1 MKKSLFISLLLSSVV
16 YSQSINELKKR
27 FDTYLNFNGSL
38 NNVVK
43 FDDKSIRILNLN
55 KSEFT
60 IYEGEQLIL
69 NNFFKT
75 QYTNELIAFYSWK
88 KNNVL
93 SKKQLDSLYALCVS
107 TVEMPTLTNKGKPL
121 FGKRIAIDP
130 GHFAGNIADAKVE
143 QKFIEFIPDSG
154 STLKDTICFNEGKLT
169 FQTAE
174 LLKQQ
179 LEQQGATVF
188 VTRTQQNYTA
198 FNVTYQNWFDTKR
211 KKVLDSLLLIQHI
224 DKKKHLMLAKQT
236 KEKLFWSFFRDYELA
251 ERSRLINAFKPDAT
265 VIIHYNVDEKNTDWK
280 KPTTK
285 NYTMAFIAGAMTAD
299 NFTKTISKI
308 HFVRLLLS
316 NQLAQS
322 EQLSALSVQAF
333 NKQLQIPI
341 ATKNDADYLKNSCI
355 STSSK
360 GVFCRNLALCR
371 TINSPLVYGETLYQ
385 DNINEC
391 VKLNTTDFEIN
402 GLILP
407 KRIHEVVQCYYNALN
422 AYFNR

>member
-1 MKKSLFISLLLSSVV
+1 MKKIVFISLLLSSVV
-16 YSQSINELKKR
+16 YSQSISELKKR
-27 FDTYLNFNGSL
+27 FETYLNFNGSL
-38 NNVVK
+38 NSVVK
-43 FDDKSIRILNLN
+43 FDDKSIKILNLN
-55 KSEFT
+55 KAEFT
-60 IYEGEQLIL
+60 IYDGEQMVL
-69 NNFFKT
+69 NQLFKT
-75 QYTNELIAFYSWK
+75 LSNNELITFYNWK
-88 KNNVL
+88 KNNAL
-93 SKKQLDSLYALCVS
+93 SKKQLDSLNALCV
-107 TVEMPTLTNKGKPL
+107 TNAEMPTIQTKEKPL

-130 GHFAGNIADAKVE
+130 GHFAGNLIDAKVE
-143 QKFIEFIPDSG
+143 QKFIEFIPDS
-154 STLKDTICFNEGKLT
+154 SSILKDTIRFNEGTLT

-174 LLKQQ
+174 LLKQR

-188 VTRTQQNYTA
+188 VTRTRQNYTA
-198 FNVTYQNWFDTKR
+198 FNITYQNWFDRKR
-211 KKVLDSLLLIQHI
+211 KKVLDSLLLADNI
-224 DKKKHLMLAKQT
+224 DKKKHLTLIKQP

-251 ERSRLINAFKPDAT
+251 ERTRLINDFKPDAT

-299 NFTKTISKI
+299 NFNKTISKI

-316 NQLAQS
+316 NQLNQS

-341 ATKNDADYLKNSCI
+341 ATKNDADYLKNSCL
-355 STSSK
+355 STPSK

-391 VKLNTTDFEIN
+391 VKLNTTDFETN
-402 GLILP
+402 GLKVP
-407 KRIHEVVQCYYNALN
+407 KRIYEVTQCYYNALN
-422 AYFNR
+422 SYFNR

>member
-1 MKKSLFISLLLSSVV
+1 MKKIVFISLLLSSVV
-16 YSQSINELKKR
+16 YSQSISELKKR
-27 FDTYLNFNGSL
+27 FDSYLNFNGSL
-38 NNVVK
+38 NSVVK
-43 FDDKSIRILNLN
+43 FDDKSIKILNLN

-60 IYEGEQLIL
+60 IYDGEQLVL

-75 QYTNELIAFYSWK
+75 QTTTDLIVFYTWK
-88 KNNVL
+88 KNNAL
-93 SKKQLDSLYALCVS
+93 SKKQLDSLYALCTS
-107 TVEMPTLTNKGKPL
+107 KAEIPIIAAKEKPL

-130 GHFAGNIADAKVE
+130 GHFAGNVTDAKVE
-143 QKFIEFIPDSG
+143 QKFIEFIPDSA
-154 STLKDTICFNEGKLT
+154 STLKDTIRFNEGRLT
-169 FQTAE
+169 FLTAE

-198 FNVTYQNWFDTKR
+198 FNNTYQNWFDTKR
-211 KKVLDSLLLIQHI
+211 KKVLDSLLLIQNI
-224 DKKKHLMLAKQT
+224 DKKKHLTLIKQT

-251 ERSRLINAFKPDAT
+251 ERTRLINAFKPDAT

-299 NFTKTISKI
+299 NFNKTISKI

-316 NQLAQS
+316 NQLNQS
-322 EQLSALSVQAF
+322 EQLSMLSVQAF

-341 ATKNDADYLKNSCI
+341 ATKTDADYLKNSCL

-391 VKLNTTDFEIN
+391 QKLNANDFEIN
-402 GLILP
+402 GLKLP
-407 KRIHEVVQCYYNALN
+407 KRIYEVAQCYYSALN
-422 AYFNR
+422 SYFNR